1 MCIRDS
7 AYTSASK
14 GVGKPAAPIRMTDT
28 EKGKPPVDTDIGAY
42 LKSKIKKDDTS
53 NDTSTTKTGQGGPII
68 IRDKDS
74 SVVKKAA
81 KDYTKFVK
89 ANPVLGGVT
98 SLAAYDIG
106 RGIFSKI
113 MNLRGPGVQGG
124 RAGFRSAGR

>member
-1 MCIRDS
+1 
-7 AYTSASK
+7 
-14 GVGKPAAPIRMTDT
+14 MTDT

>member
-1 MCIRDS
+1 MSAAD

-53 NDTSTTKTGQGGPII
+53 NDTLTTKPGQGGPII
-68 IRDKDS
+68 VRGKDS
-74 SVVKKAA
+74 SVIKKAA

-98 SLAAYDIG
+98 SLGAYDLG
-106 RGIFSKI
+106 KGILSKI
-113 MNLRGPGVQGG
+113 MNLRGPAVVGG
-124 RAGFRSAGR
+124 KAGFRSAGR